1 MKSVI
6 TKTNFNF
13 RGIKSKYEGKVRDVY
28 TLSNNNIIV
37 IATDRISAFDVIM
50 PKGITYKGQILNQI
64 STEMLNKTNDIVD
77 NWLISSPDPNISYG
91 KKCKPFKIEMVV
103 RGYLS
108 GHSYRLY
115 KSGLRKICGNII
127 PEKMNENDQFKEPIV
142 TPTTKAEIGSHDQD
156 ISPDEIISNKILD
169 KKIYEKLHFI
179 SLELF
184 NRGTEIAKKSGLIL
198 VDTKYE
204 FGLDSENNIVLID
217 EIHTPDSS
225 RYFYLDSYN
234 HLQNNKLKQKQL
246 SKEFFREWLM
256 ENDFQGKEGQKIP
269 HISNETIDLISSRY
283 IELYEKLMNK
293 KFLKD
298 YNLDINERIK
308 LNMSNFL

>member
-13 RGIKSKYEGKVRDVY
+13 RDIKSKYEGKVRDVY

-115 KSGLRKICGNII
+115 KSGLRNICGNII

-169 KKIYEKLHFI
+169 KKMYDKLHFI

-184 NRGTEIAKKSGLIL
+184 NRGTEIAKNSGLIL

-204 FGLDSENNIVLID
+204 FGLDLENNIVLID

-234 HLQNNKLKQKQL
+234 HLQINKLKQKQL

-269 HISNETIDLISSRY
+269 YISKETIDLISSRY

-298 YNLDINERIK
+298 HNLDINERIK

>member
-115 KSGLRKICGNII
+115 KSGLRNICGNII
-127 PEKMNENDQFKEPIV
+127 PKKMNENDQFKEPII

-156 ISPDEIISNKILD
+156 ISPDDIISNKILD
-169 KKIYEKLHFI
+169 KKMYDKLHSI

-184 NRGTEIAKKSGLIL
+184 NRGTEIAKNSGLIL

-204 FGLDSENNIVLID
+204 FGLDLENNIVLID

-269 HISNETIDLISSRY
+269 HISKETIDLISSRY

-298 YNLDINERIK
+298 CNLDINERMK

>member
-115 KSGLRKICGNII
+115 KSGLRNICGNII
-127 PEKMNENDQFKEPIV
+127 PKKMNENDQFKEPII

-156 ISPDEIISNKILD
+156 ISPVDIISNKILD
-169 KKIYEKLHFI
+169 KKMYDKLHSI

-184 NRGTEIAKKSGLIL
+184 NRGTEIAKNSGLIL

-204 FGLDSENNIVLID
+204 FGLDLENNIVLID

-269 HISNETIDLISSRY
+269 HISKETIDLISSRY

-298 YNLDINERIK
+298 CNLDINERMK

>member
-13 RGIKSKYEGKVRDVY
+13 RDIKSKYEGKVRDVY

-115 KSGLRKICGNII
+115 KSGLRNICGNII

-142 TPTTKAEIGSHDQD
+142 TPTTKAIIGSHDQD

-169 KKIYEKLHFI
+169 KKMYDKIHFI

-204 FGLDSENNIVLID
+204 FGLDLENNIVLID

-269 HISNETIDLISSRY
+269 HISKETIDLISSRY

>member
-13 RGIKSKYEGKVRDVY
+13 RGLKSKYEGKVRDVY

-169 KKIYEKLHFI
+169 KKMYDKLHFI

-184 NRGTEIAKKSGLIL
+184 NRGTEIAKNSGLIL

-204 FGLDSENNIVLID
+204 FGLDLENNIVLID

>member
-13 RGIKSKYEGKVRDVY
+13 RDIKSKYEGKVRDVY

-115 KSGLRKICGNII
+115 KSGLRNICGNII

-169 KKIYEKLHFI
+169 KKMYDKLHFI

-204 FGLDSENNIVLID
+204 FGLDLENNIVLID

-234 HLQNNKLKQKQL
+234 HLQINKLKQKQL

-269 HISNETIDLISSRY
+269 YISKETIDLISSRY

-298 YNLDINERIK
+298 HNLDINERIK

>member
-1 MKSVI
+1 MQSVI
-6 TKTNFNF
+6 TKTDFSF
-13 RGIKSKYEGKVRDVY
+13 RGLQSKYEGKVRDVY
-28 TLSNNNIIV
+28 SLSNNRMIV

-50 PKGITYKGQILNQI
+50 PKGINYKGQILNQI
-64 STEMLNKTNDIVD
+64 TVEMLNKTKDIVS

-91 KKCKPFKIEMVV
+91 IKCKPLKIEMVV

-115 KSGLRKICGNII
+115 KSGLRNICGNILKENMI
-127 PEKMNENDQFKEPIV
+127 ENDQFKEPIV

-156 ISPDEIISNKILD
+156 ISPSEIISSKILD
-169 KKIYEKLHFI
+169 KKLYEKLHYI

-184 NRGTEIAKKSGLIL
+184 KRGTEIAKNSGLIL

-246 SKEFFREWLM
+246 SKEFFREWLI
-256 ENDFQGKEGQKIP
+256 ENNFQGKEGQNIP
-269 HISNETIDLISSRY
+269 HISNETIGLVSNRY

-293 KFLKD
+293 RFLKETQI
-298 YNLDINERIK
+298 DINKRIRE
-308 LNMSNFL
+308 NMSNFL

>member
-13 RGIKSKYEGKVRDVY
+13 RDIKSKYEGKVRDVY

-115 KSGLRKICGNII
+115 KSGLRNICGNII

-169 KKIYEKLHFI
+169 KKMYDKIHFI

-204 FGLDSENNIVLID
+204 FGLDLENNIVLID

-269 HISNETIDLISSRY
+269 HISKETIDLISSRY

-298 YNLDINERIK
+298 HNLDINERIK

>member
-13 RGIKSKYEGKVRDVY
+13 RDIKSKYEGKVRDVY

-169 KKIYEKLHFI
+169 KKMYDKLHFI

-204 FGLDSENNIVLID
+204 FGLDLENNIVLID

-234 HLQNNKLKQKQL
+234 HLQINKLKQKQL

-269 HISNETIDLISSRY
+269 YISKETIDLISSRY

-298 YNLDINERIK
+298 HNLDINERIK

>member
-13 RGIKSKYEGKVRDVY
+13 RDIKSKYEGKVRDVY

-115 KSGLRKICGNII
+115 KSGLRNICGNII
-127 PEKMNENDQFKEPIV
+127 PEKMNENDQFKEPLV

-169 KKIYEKLHFI
+169 KKMYDKIHFI

-204 FGLDSENNIVLID
+204 FGLDLENNIVLID

-269 HISNETIDLISSRY
+269 HISKETIDLISSRY

-298 YNLDINERIK
+298 HNLDINERIK

>member
-1 MKSVI
+1 MQSVI
-6 TKTNFNF
+6 TKTDFNF
-13 RGIKSKYEGKVRDVY
+13 RGLQSKYEGKVRDVY
-28 TLSNNNIIV
+28 TLNNNSMIV

-50 PKGITYKGQILNQI
+50 PKGINYKGQILNQI
-64 STEMLNKTNDIVD
+64 SVEMLNKTKDIIN

-91 KKCKPFKIEMVV
+91 IWCKPLKIEMVV

-108 GHSYRLY
+108 GHSFRLY
-115 KSGLRKICGNII
+115 RSGLRNICGNII
-127 PEKMNENDQFKEPIV
+127 PENMIENDQFKKPIV
-142 TPTTKAEIGSHDQD
+142 TPTTKAEIGNHDED
-156 ISPDEIISNKILD
+156 ISPIEIISNKILD
-169 KKIYEKLHFI
+169 KKMYEKLHSI

-184 NRGTEIAKKSGLIL
+184 KRGTEIAEKSGLIL

-204 FGLDSENNIVLID
+204 FGLDPENNIVLID

-234 HLQNNKLKQKQL
+234 YLQNNKLKQKQL

-256 ENDFQGKEGQKIP
+256 ENNFQGKEGQKIP
-269 HISNETIDLISSRY
+269 HISNETVVLISNRY

-293 KFLKD
+293 RFLKD
-298 YNLDINERIK
+298 SQIDINRRIRE
-308 LNMSNFL
+308 NMSNFL

>member
-1 MKSVI
+1 
-6 TKTNFNF
+6 
-13 RGIKSKYEGKVRDVY
+13 
-28 TLSNNNIIV
+28 
-37 IATDRISAFDVIM
+37 
-50 PKGITYKGQILNQI
+50 
-64 STEMLNKTNDIVD
+64 
-77 NWLISSPDPNISYG
+77 
-91 KKCKPFKIEMVV
+91 MVV

-115 KSGLRKICGNII
+115 KSGLRNICGNII

-169 KKIYEKLHFI
+169 KKMYDKLHFI

-204 FGLDSENNIVLID
+204 FGLDLENNIVLID

-234 HLQNNKLKQKQL
+234 HLQINKLKQKQL

-269 HISNETIDLISSRY
+269 YISKETIDLISSRY

-298 YNLDINERIK
+298 HNLDINERIK

>member
-115 KSGLRKICGNII
+115 KSGLRNICGNII
-127 PEKMNENDQFKEPIV
+127 PKKMNENDQFKEPII

-156 ISPDEIISNKILD
+156 ISPVDIISNKILD
-169 KKIYEKLHFI
+169 KKMYDKLHSI

-184 NRGTEIAKKSGLIL
+184 NRGTEIAKNSGLIL

-204 FGLDSENNIVLID
+204 FGLDLENNIVLID

-269 HISNETIDLISSRY
+269 HISKETIDLISSRY

-298 YNLDINERIK
+298 YNLDINERMK

>member
-1 MKSVI
+1 MQSVI
-6 TKTNFNF
+6 TKTDFNF
-13 RGIKSKYEGKVRDVY
+13 RGLQSKYEGKVRDVY
-28 TLSNNNIIV
+28 TLNNNSMIV

-50 PKGITYKGQILNQI
+50 PKGINYKGQILNQI
-64 STEMLNKTNDIVD
+64 SVEMLNKTKDIVN

-91 KKCKPFKIEMVV
+91 IRCKPLKIEMVV

-108 GHSYRLY
+108 GHSFRLY
-115 KSGLRKICGNII
+115 KSGLRNICGNII
-127 PEKMNENDQFKEPIV
+127 PENMIENDQFKKPIV
-142 TPTTKAEIGSHDQD
+142 TPTTKAEIGNHDED
-156 ISPDEIISNKILD
+156 ISPIEIISNKILD
-169 KKIYEKLHFI
+169 KKMYEKLHSI

-184 NRGTEIAKKSGLIL
+184 KRGTEIAEKSGLIL

-234 HLQNNKLKQKQL
+234 YLQNNKLKQKQL

-256 ENDFQGKEGQKIP
+256 ENNFQGKEGQKIP
-269 HISNETIDLISSRY
+269 HISNETVALISNRY
-283 IELYEKLMNK
+283 VELYEKLMNK
-293 KFLKD
+293 RFLKD
-298 YNLDINERIK
+298 SEIDINKRIRE
-308 LNMSNFL
+308 NMSNFL

>member
-13 RGIKSKYEGKVRDVY
+13 RGLKSKYEGKVRDVY

-184 NRGTEIAKKSGLIL
+184 SRGTEIAKKSGLIL

-204 FGLDSENNIVLID
+204 FGLDLENNIVLID